1 MVTKRKLTGIIL
13 SGGKSTRM
21 NKEKGLCIFNGKP
34 MIEHILDALKPIC
47 NQILISANN
56 EQYDYLGYK
65 TITDKYS
72 GIGPISGI
80 YSGLEASQSDNNII
94 LSCDMPLVSVGLI
107 RYIYDNRDDFD
118 IVIPERNDFLEP
130 LCAYYHRRILSNIEI
145 AIQNKSFKL
154 IKLIKSLNYKPL
166 KIDPGHSFFHPML
179 FENINSPNDLKRAEN
194 NLLK

>member
-1 MVTKRKLTGIIL
+1 MNTKRKLTGIIL

-21 NKEKGLCIFNGKP
+21 NTEKGLCIFKGKP
-34 MIEHILDALKPIC
+34 MIEHIIDVLKPIC
-47 NQILISANN
+47 SEILISANN

-65 TITDKYS
+65 TIADRYS

-80 YSGLEASQSDNNII
+80 YSGLEASQTDNNMI
-94 LSCDMPLVSVGLI
+94 LSCDMPLVSVDMI

-118 IVIPERNDFLEP
+118 IVIPERNNYYEP

-145 AIQNKSFKL
+145 AIQNKSYKL

-166 KIDPGHSFFHPML
+166 KIDSRHSFFHPML

-194 NLLK
+194 YLLK